1 MDVRIT
7 TRHST
12 VSDALMK
19 RADERVRKLGKYD
32 PRVLTVAVLFE
43 GEHGHHAVEMRAEV
57 PGVPTLVA
65 RAEGE
70 TNRSAFDRAFE
81 KIRRRLRRERTKR
94 IDHQAP
100 PPAVIL
106 EP

>member
-12 VSDALMK
+12 VGDALLK
-19 RADERVRKLGKYD
+19 RAEERVQKLGKYD
-32 PRVLTVAVLFE
+32 PRILAVSVLFE
-43 GEHGHHAVEMRAEV
+43 EDHGHSAVEVRATS
-57 PGVPTLVA
+57 PGVPTVVA

-100 PPAVIL
+100 PPVGMV